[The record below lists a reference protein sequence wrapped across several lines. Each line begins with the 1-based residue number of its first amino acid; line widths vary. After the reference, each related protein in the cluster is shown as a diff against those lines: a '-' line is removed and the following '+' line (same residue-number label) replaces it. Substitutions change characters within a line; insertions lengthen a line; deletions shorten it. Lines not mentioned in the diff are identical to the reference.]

1 MRLYLQF
8 ILRYFRYGKKRS
20 FSSNAIIL
28 ATIGL
33 AIGVFSLSVTISVIR
48 GFENILSNKLINVDG
63 KIRLKTIFGTPVNTL
78 DRIDS
83 IIYSSSSFEINVKPF
98 IRGSAVIHKNKINES
113 LLLEGVNYLPS
124 FSHFVNRE
132 EFVDDDEI
140 IIGST
145 LAKILKLDSSEVLVL
160 VPLDGFMGNVQSLKY
175 YKLIFRRTYKTGM
188 DEYDKNL
195 AYVSINTAQKMFNMN
210 DEVSGYI
217 INSDTKTDDLL
228 KNLNDSIKYP
238 YFLETWMDRHQI
250 IFAWIR
256 TQTLP
261 IVIIFSLITL
271 VGITNV
277 MATVSLLLSERS
289 KEIGIL
295 LSQGIQKYQIRNIFL
310 IESGF
315 IGLIGSTIGSLLAI
329 LFTFIQ
335 SRYNFIQLPEEVY
348 FMNSLP
354 ISFDYNMCF
363 IIIFVSLF
371 VTICSSFLPIKTIF
385 DNNISKLLE
394 Y

>member
-20 FSSNAIIL
+20 FSSNAINL

-33 AIGVFSLSVTISVIR
+33 AIGVFSLLVTISVIK
-48 GFENILSNKLINVDG
+48 GFENVLSNKLINVDG
-63 KIRLKTIFGTPVNTL
+63 KIRLKTIFGSSISEL
-78 DRIDS
+78 DKIDS
-83 IIYSSSSFEINVKPF
+83 TILQSNLKINVIPF
-98 IRGSAVIHKNKINES
+98 IRGSIVVHKNKVNEG

-124 FSHFVNRE
+124 FDHLVNGDN
-132 EFVDDDEI
+132 FINDDEI
-140 IIGST
+140 IIGSSLT
-145 LAKILKLDSSEVLVL
+145 ESLKLDSSEALIL
-160 VPLDGFMGNVQSLKY
+160 VPLGGLIGDVKNLKY
-175 YKLIFRRTYKTGM
+175 YKLIFRRTFTTGM

-195 AYVSINTAQKMFNMN
+195 AYVSINTAQKIFNMN
-210 DEVSGYI
+210 DKVSGYI
-217 INSDTKTDDLL
+217 INSDIETDELL
-228 KNLNDSIKYP
+228 DNLNGSIKYP
-238 YFLETWMDRHQI
+238 YFLETWRDRHQV
-250 IFAWIR
+250 IFTWIR

-277 MATVSLLLSERS
+277 MATVSLLVNERS

-295 LSQGIQKYQIRNIFL
+295 LSQGFQKYQIRNIFL

-315 IGLIGSTIGSLLAI
+315 IGLIGSTIGAFLAI
-329 LFTFIQ
+329 FFTFIQ

-354 ISFDYNMCF
+354 IFFDYNLCVVIMLLSSF
-363 IIIFVSLF
+363 ITIF
-371 VTICSSFLPIKTIF
+371 SSFLPIKTILV
-385 DNNISKLLE
+385 DRIPKLLE
-394 Y
+394 N